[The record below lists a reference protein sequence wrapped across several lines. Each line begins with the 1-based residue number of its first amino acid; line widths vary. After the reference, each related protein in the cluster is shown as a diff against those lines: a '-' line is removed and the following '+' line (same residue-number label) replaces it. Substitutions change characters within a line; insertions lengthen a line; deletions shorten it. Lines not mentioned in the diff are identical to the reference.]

1 MQTMLEIF
9 MVFACIMALFAVIM
23 ITFEMV
29 LDLRK
34 RREDGK
40 NAKAQQNAIVKEET
54 VAPAQKE
61 VETKPVCVV
70 EQAKEEQEVA
80 VTKDSEDEN
89 AITFSKGATETLE
102 EKYLALPS
110 ELKGYYDEI
119 VQYAFDQEGVKRIKN
134 DRYEEYKIR
143 STKLVKLTIK
153 RGAVVCQFVLL
164 NADFKNYINESN
176 VSVKQA
182 PVTMKI
188 ENAESVIAAKN
199 TIDIAVK
206 AHKEQI
212 EYKKE
217 LRREKRRQAKK
228 SK

>member
-9 MVFACIMALFAVIM
+9 MVFACIMALFSVIT
-23 ITFEMV
+23 ITFEMI

-40 NAKAQQNAIVKEET
+40 SSKAQS
-54 VAPAQKE
+54 VAPAKAEPIESTQSE
-61 VETKPVCVV
+61 ETKPACVEEVAEEVV
-70 EQAKEEQEVA
+70 EEEVA
-80 VTKDSEDEN
+80 VAKEDEDEN
-89 AITFSKGATETLE
+89 AITFSKSATETLE
-102 EKYLALPS
+102 EKYLALPT
-110 ELKGYYDEI
+110 ELRGYYDEI
-119 VQYAFDQEGVKRIKN
+119 VQYAFEQEGVKRIKN

-153 RGAVVCQFVLL
+153 RGAVICQFVLL
-164 NADFKNYINESN
+164 NADFKNYINKSN

-188 ENAESVIAAKN
+188 ENAESVQAAKN

-206 AHKEQI
+206 AYNEQV
-212 EYKKE
+212 EYKKA

-228 SK
+228 